1 MKPKSHRLLWIF
13 PLLIFL
19 FVAVAVV
26 KRGRGSL
33 PPAAEVPHI
42 TVSGSRIVVHYP
54 AENRFYTYTELGGN
68 CVFAYRLTT
77 PGGPIEREN
86 CR

>member
-1 MKPKSHRLLWIF
+1 MKRRLIWIL
-13 PLLIFL
+13 PVVVLSCVVVV
-19 FVAVAVV
+19 VAA
-26 KRGRGSL
+26 KRSRGAQ
-33 PPAAEVPHI
+33 PPQAEIPRI

-54 AENRFYTYTELGGN
+54 AENRFYSYTELGGN

>member
-1 MKPKSHRLLWIF
+1 MKQITDRLLWIL
-13 PLLIFL
+13 PLMVFF
-19 FVAVAVV
+19 FVAGVV
-26 KRGRGSL
+26 TERSRGAQ
-33 PPAAEVPHI
+33 PPTAETPHI